1 MDPPC
6 ASAQFWPK
14 RRMET
19 LLYFGKAWN
28 EPPFLVLPWGF
39 KKSCFFFRIHP
50 FASTGNHR
58 VLLHCFWSKGRME
71 TLLYLGIKWNRPLL
85 LIFALLFKNCGWF
98 LKIHPFA
105 SKWSHRVFLDCF
117 DQNEG
122 WRLFS
127 IPEIHGKN
135 LPFSFYH
142 EDPRNVVS
150 SSKFVHCVKMEPP
163 CVSGPFWSKRR
174 METLLLHLG
183 NGWK

>member
-6 ASAQFWPK
+6 VSGQFWPK
-14 RRMET
+14 RRMGT

-28 EPPFLVLPWGF
+28 EPPFLALPWGF
-39 KKSCFFFRIHP
+39 KKLCFFFRIHP

-58 VLLHCFWSKGRME
+58 VLLHCFWPKGRME

-105 SKWSHRVFLDCF
+105 SKWSHRVFLYCF
-117 DQNEG
+117 GQNEG
-122 WRLFS
+122 WRHLSVSEFRGNVLS
-127 IPEIHGKN
+127 CSV
-135 LPFSFYH
+135 FH
-142 EDPRNVVS
+142 EDSRNAVS
-150 SSKFVHCVKMEPP
+150 SLKFIHCVKMEPP
-163 CVSGPFWSKRR
+163 CVSGLSWSKRR
-174 METLLLHLG
+174 MGTLLLHLG